1 MNSSW
6 TKLGIS
12 VGLLAAIAACSVT
25 TGPFVP
31 DEGGIFGDAGTADTS
46 TTQDSGSDLDSGG
59 SCTLVKTINNS
70 ACTTCL
76 QASCCAEVN
85 ACFTPMASGADS
97 DCDTLQNCINTAIDN
112 DPTDGGGPD
121 AGGKLADDIQLCRD
135 SHPDSVALEQAWVTC
150 LSNHCSAECN
160 N

>member
-1 MNSSW
+1 MKSSW

-12 VGLLAAIAACSVT
+12 VGFLAAVAACSVT

-31 DEGGIFGDAGTADTS
+31 DEAGTGFDGGSFDGSTSDT
-46 TTQDSGSDLDSGG
+46 GSNLDSGA
-59 SCTLVKTINNS
+59 CTLVKTINNA

-76 QASCCAEVN
+76 TTSCCAEVN
-85 ACFTPMASGADS
+85 ACFTPMTGGADS

-112 DPTDGGGPD
+112 DPADAAGD

-150 LSNHCSAECN
+150 LSNHCSTECN